1 MARDTTEKQ
10 HDEAVRVLRAEYY
23 SGVRVIVDDAME
35 EIKRGGIE
43 SREGLDEYLWQS
55 IDGSYWVIY
64 THANFQ
70 VIFVSDNHDA
80 YMEDYGEPPV
90 EGGDI
95 KWAALAFAAMRRDVD
110 QLVGAHDEEIEEL
123 LNPEEEEEDE
133 DLDEAPRPR
142 EAPRATAPRRRRP
155 PPQRRQAKAP
165 RKKAPR
171 KAPRRRR

>member
-1 MARDTTEKQ
+1 MARDITEKQ

-23 SGVRVIVDDAME
+23 SAVRSIVDEALE
-35 EIKRGGIE
+35 ELGRGDIDG
-43 SREGLDEYLWQS
+43 RAGLDEYLHQS

-80 YMEDYGEPPV
+80 YMEEYGEPPIQ
-90 EGGDI
+90 GGDI
-95 KWAALAFAAMRRDVD
+95 NWAALAFGAMQRDV
-110 QLVGAHDEEIEEL
+110 QQL
-123 LNPEEEEEDE
+123 LNAYDDDIEALLSGDE
-133 DLDEAPRPR
+133 DLDEARR
-142 EAPRATAPRRRRP
+142 RPRATAPRRRSAPGRP
-155 PPQRRQAKAP
+155 PAEAPRRRGRPAP